1 MSLSVQLILDWFF
14 LRNIPLANCHQE
26 YARNL
31 STLGVEAV
39 NIASYRSLWQCVAPA
54 DRQNTINL

>member
-1 MSLSVQLILDWFF
+1 MQQTVCDCF
-14 LRNIPLANCHQE
+14 PLAYCHQE

-31 STLGVEAV
+31 SALGVEAA

-54 DRQNTINL
+54 DMQH